1 MRDCR
6 TRKRDQLTRTWA
18 RAWRVS
24 GRGARDFVENPLLVE
39 DSVYHVDLLAATCPG
54 TRPRGPFTLQIGT
67 VGDPPEKLGAGGL
80 VCKAPERRVHAQW
93 PSAQQPFSGKKK
105 GVTNQT
111 ATQRRPHRKVL

>member
-39 DSVYHVDLLAATCPG
+39 DSVYHVDLLAATCPA
-54 TRPRGPFTLQIGT
+54 TRPRGPSTLQIGT
-67 VGDPPEKLGAGGL
+67 IGEPPEKLGAGGL

-111 ATQRRPHRKVL
+111 PAPRCAGQKVL